1 MTVLLR
7 CVFQG
12 AETQE
17 PAQQPKKEEP
27 KKEEKPKAE
36 EKPKEPEP
44 ELPAEKKQALE
55 EKELGNQAY
64 KKKDFDTAITHY
76 KKAFELDPDN
86 MTYLT
91 NLAGTSCNT
100 HAPHRTTHAAQ
111 LQALTRVLF
120 NSRLYGAEE
129 L

>member
-1 MTVLLR
+1 MTVLLQ
-7 CVFQG
+7 CVPQG

-44 ELPAEKKQALE
+44 ELPTEKKQALE

-64 KKKDFDTAITHY
+64 KKKDFDTAIVHY

-91 NLAGTSCNT
+91 NLAGTSYRSPHT
-100 HAPHRTTHAAQ
+100 HTPQRATAY
-111 LQALTRVLF
+111 ALTRVLF
-120 NSRLYGAEE
+120 NSRLYGAEK